1 MDEAREVDVSTLH
14 YSTLQYTTLHYIAL
28 HAVSQ
33 FFRNLLRRRSK
44 SMLTSSGISR
54 VAAILAA
61 GRAVSNVGGG
71 TNAFVEATAKLS
83 MLLPVYLRLSLVRP
97 PRRLAADGA

>member
-1 MDEAREVDVSTLH
+1 
-14 YSTLQYTTLHYIAL
+14 
-28 HAVSQ
+28 
-33 FFRNLLRRRSK
+33 
-44 SMLTSSGISR
+44 MLTSSGISR

-83 MLLPVYLRLSLVRP
+83 MLLPVYLRLLPVVRP
-97 PRRLAADGA
+97 PRRLAADGRDGCDCDAGFGKLRTSVTATGTSVTATRHP

>member
-1 MDEAREVDVSTLH
+1 
-14 YSTLQYTTLHYIAL
+14 
-28 HAVSQ
+28 
-33 FFRNLLRRRSK
+33 
-44 SMLTSSGISR
+44 MLTSSGISR

-83 MLLPVYLRLSLVRP
+83 MLLPVYFRLSVVRP
-97 PRRLAADGA
+97 PRRLAADGAEQHGDAQRAPERAEAGAVAAEVADAPRAARAGRV